1 MLKAITQHSNAYTVC
16 DNSRK
21 VQSGTTAS

>member
-16 DNSRK
+16 ANSRK
-21 VQSGTTAS
+21 VQSGTTAA

>member
-1 MLKAITQHSNAYTVC
+1 MLTAITQHSNAHTVC

-21 VQSGTTAS
+21 VQSGTTAA